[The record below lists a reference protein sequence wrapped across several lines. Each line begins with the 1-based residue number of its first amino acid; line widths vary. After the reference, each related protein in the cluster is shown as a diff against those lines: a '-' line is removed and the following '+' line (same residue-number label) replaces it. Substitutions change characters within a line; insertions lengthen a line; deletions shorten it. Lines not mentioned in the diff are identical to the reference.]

1 MPAVCRLNIIP
12 SITAFPNFLG
22 PLEVS
27 QGMPE
32 GHPEGAGQDGFIVL
46 GKFRAGRGTALDH
59 RLCPS

>member
-1 MPAVCRLNIIP
+1 
-12 SITAFPNFLG
+12 
-22 PLEVS
+22 
-27 QGMPE
+27 MPE